1 MTMLLPEEIFVKFV
15 DSDSFIIPYGLKDLG
30 QLLKSK
36 QNITTKFSNSLNT
49 DMYNF
54 LNNYFDLEYADQ
66 VTIEQV
72 TRKLYGYKTGVYYI
86 FMTLFVSYYYSSYYS
101 IPHASVSL
109 KYNIGL
115 EEAIMF
121 WPNIVCKTVD
131 IRKNIVTALA
141 NNQLINT
148 IRKVDYYLI
157 KEVDELIGVRKL
169 LGVGSQEVLSKIA
182 KYDQALAIAF
192 VTQSLAYKILLDMN
206 KKIDTLLGLD
216 VYKNLD

>member
-1 MTMLLPEEIFVKFV
+1 MTALLPEEIFVKFV
-15 DSDSFIIPYGLKDLG
+15 DSDSFIIPYSLKDLG

-36 QNITTKFSNSLNT
+36 QNITTKFANSLNT

-54 LNNYFDLEYADQ
+54 LNNYFDLEHADQ
-66 VTIEQV
+66 VTVGQV

-86 FMTLFVSYYYSSYYS
+86 FMTFFVSYYYRSYYS
-101 IPHASVSL
+101 IPHASVFL

-115 EEAIMF
+115 EEALLF

-131 IRKNIVTALA
+131 IRKNMLNALGT
-141 NNQLINT
+141 NQLIST

-157 KEVDELIGVRKL
+157 KEVDELIDVRKL
-169 LGVGSQEVLSKIA
+169 LGLGSQEVLNKIA

-192 VTQSLAYKILLDMN
+192 VTQALAYKILLDMD

-216 VYKNLD
+216 VYKNVD

>member
-1 MTMLLPEEIFVKFV
+1 MTALLTEELFVKFV
-15 DSDSFIIPYGLKDLG
+15 DSDSFIIPYRLKELG

-36 QNITTKFSNSLNT
+36 QNITTNFANSLNT

-66 VTIEQV
+66 VTVGQV

-86 FMTLFVSYYYSSYYS
+86 FMTFFVSYYYRSYYS
-101 IPHASVSL
+101 IPHASVFL

-115 EEAIMF
+115 EEALVF
-121 WPNIVCKTVD
+121 WPNMVCKMLD
-131 IRKNIVTALA
+131 IRKSIVNALET
-141 NNQLINT
+141 NQLIST

-157 KEVDELIGVRKL
+157 KEVDELIDVRKL
-169 LGVGSQEVLSKIA
+169 LGLGSQEVLNKIA

-192 VTQSLAYKILLDMN
+192 VTQSLAYKILLDMD
-206 KKIDTLLGLD
+206 KKIDTLIGLD
-216 VYKNLD
+216 VYKNVD

>member
-1 MTMLLPEEIFVKFV
+1 MTVLKTEELFVKFV
-15 DSDSFIIPYGLKDLG
+15 DSDSFIIPYRLKDLG

-36 QNITTKFSNSLNT
+36 QNITTKFANSLNT

-66 VTIEQV
+66 VTVEQV
-72 TRKLYGYKTGVYYI
+72 TRKLHGYKTGVYYI
-86 FMTLFVSYYYSSYYS
+86 FMTFFVSYYYRSYYN
-101 IPHASVSL
+101 IPHASVFL

-115 EEAIMF
+115 EEALMF

-131 IRKNIVTALA
+131 IRKTIVTALET
-141 NNQLINT
+141 NQLIST

-157 KEVDELIGVRKL
+157 KEVDELLGVRKL
-169 LGVGSQEVLSKIA
+169 LGVGSQEVLNKIA

-192 VTQSLAYKILLDMN
+192 VTQSLAYKILLDMD
-206 KKIDTLLGLD
+206 KKIDTLIGLD
-216 VYKNLD
+216 VYKNVE

>member
-1 MTMLLPEEIFVKFV
+1 MTMLITEELFAKFV
-15 DSDSFIIPYGLKDLG
+15 DSDSFIIPYRLKDLG

-36 QNITTKFSNSLNT
+36 QNITTKFANSLNT

-66 VTIEQV
+66 VTVEQV
-72 TRKLYGYKTGVYYI
+72 TRKLHGYKTGVYYI
-86 FMTLFVSYYYSSYYS
+86 FMTFFVSYYYRSYYS
-101 IPHASVSL
+101 IPHASVFL

-115 EEAIMF
+115 EEALMF

-131 IRKNIVTALA
+131 IRKTIVTALET
-141 NNQLINT
+141 NQLIST

-157 KEVDELIGVRKL
+157 KEVDEVIGVRKL
-169 LGVGSQEVLSKIA
+169 LGVGSQEVLNKIA

-192 VTQSLAYKILLDMN
+192 VTQSLAYKILLDMD
-206 KKIDTLLGLD
+206 KKIDTLIGLD
-216 VYKNLD
+216 VYKNVE

>member
-1 MTMLLPEEIFVKFV
+1 MTVLKTEELFVKFV
-15 DSDSFIIPYGLKDLG
+15 DSDSFIIPYRLKDLG

-36 QNITTKFSNSLNT
+36 QNITTKFANSLNT

-66 VTIEQV
+66 VTVEQV
-72 TRKLYGYKTGVYYI
+72 TRKLHGYKTGVYYI
-86 FMTLFVSYYYSSYYS
+86 FMTFFVSYYYRSYYN
-101 IPHASVSL
+101 IPHASVFL

-115 EEAIMF
+115 EEALMF

-131 IRKNIVTALA
+131 IRKTIVTALET
-141 NNQLINT
+141 NQLIST

-157 KEVDELIGVRKL
+157 KEVDEVIGVRKL
-169 LGVGSQEVLSKIA
+169 LGVGSQEVLNKIA

-192 VTQSLAYKILLDMN
+192 VTQSLAYKILLDMD
-206 KKIDTLLGLD
+206 KKIDTLIGLD
-216 VYKNLD
+216 VYKNVE